1 MADADVDGSH
11 IRMLILTFLY
21 RHMRPL
27 LENGNI
33 YIAQPPLFKIEHG
46 KEEFYAYNEKEMEKE
61 VRERGWDRK
70 KCNLQRYKGLGE
82 MSANQL
88 WETTMNPDSRMLL
101 QVKLNDAMGAEN
113 TIVDIMGNDVAPRK
127 EFINKHAKDVKL
139 DQLDI

>member
-11 IRMLILTFLY
+11 IRMLLLTFLY

-33 YIAQPPLFKIEHG
+33 FIAQPPLFKIEHG
-46 KEEFYAYNEKEMEKE
+46 KEEFYAYNDKEMENGIIE
-61 VRERGWDRK
+61 REWDRK
-70 KCNLQRYKGLGE
+70 KCNFQRYKGLGE

-88 WETTMNPDSRMLL
+88 WETTMNPDSRVIL
-101 QVKLNDAMGAEN
+101 QVSLDNAMGAES
-113 TIVDIMGNDVAPRK
+113 TIVDLMGNDVAPRK
-127 EFINKHAKDVKL
+127 QFINKHAKDVRL